1 LGQTGIGKTILIT
14 LLSILIDGCIEVI
27 NIHPAITTEEI
38 ENKILNI
45 MEKHYSNFISNAN
58 YKVVIFIDEINV
70 SELVQGLL
78 KSVLIDR
85 KVRHK
90 DIYDFITM
98 VAASNPLEKLT
109 EKQIHLNKINRVGIE
124 SG

>member
-1 LGQTGIGKTILIT
+1 

-85 KVRHK
+85 KVRNK